1 MQEEEDTIVSRHLF
15 FRARWAH
22 LTGDLIIWSMDEAGS
37 RESRMHGNSMAAQTT
52 CPDLSCSRSCLL
64 AAAAAR
70 NPQAIC
76 TTKNRERRATKIFT
90 SHRRPDFT
98 IAARRDDRRETRRG
112 EESIADTWRAR
123 ARARKI
129 REHSRVETR
138 ATTSES
144 ILTEA
149 AACRRADAHA
159 HHDATPYNRALCWTL
174 RKVNSEMHRYVSSR
188 TRLAETG
195 CHSDLRDHFLSANFD

>member
-1 MQEEEDTIVSRHLF
+1 MFSQPRKSYESTLEEEKTKHKQINKNAGKRRHNSF
-15 FRARWAH
+15 APSIFRARWAH
-22 LTGDLIIWSMDEAGS
+22 LTGDLIIRSMDEAGS

-123 ARARKI
+123 ARKT
-129 REHSRVETR
+129 REHRRVETR

-149 AACRRADAHA
+149 AAAPTLTRTTMRR
-159 HHDATPYNRALCWTL
+159 
-174 RKVNSEMHRYVSSR
+174 R
-188 TRLAETG
+188 TIAP
-195 CHSDLRDHFLSANFD
+195 SAGRSGK